1 MQTMSFNVVSA
12 NLSHSRDIW
21 QWRNDPITRSVSK
34 NTREV
39 SWEDHDS
46 WFRKSLTNSYRY
58 LYIGVSTTPEDEEP
72 IGIVRF
78 DISSSSPEYSKVS
91 INISPR
97 ARGKRFGY
105 LLLKEGTENFANEIK
120 RSIRIFAEVKVNNLA
135 SIRLFT
141 SSGYSSCNHYE
152 KNYNRYFLDLM

>member
-1 MQTMSFNVVSA
+1 MSFNVVSA

-34 NTREV
+34 NTKEV